1 MLHVCGRYFIFMLVI
16 PVFSGYSVRCPHNRL
31 AAASAR
37 NDGNGN
43 GPHIANHS
51 LSDVQFNL

>member
-37 NDGNGN
+37 TDGND
-43 GPHIANHS
+43 GPHIANLS